1 MEPNIIV
8 KYGNAG
14 YLAAKAEIHAVL
26 VKLGDQKAEQEL
38 LQPGAIGVKTKIDAR
53 KCIEDARELYLGDPD
68 SFKATKQWIPA
79 DYWCE
84 PTLEAIKKTLREEI
98 KEFVTPLDHYCISF
112 AKNKSSLS
120 DEEVIGMIVPQL
132 AGKIDADHP
141 QKTLFVEI
149 YDKAV
154 LTLTLNKYV
163 LMLGTGYAR
172 SLTE

>member
-1 MEPNIIV
+1 MDHNIIV

-14 YLAAKAEIHAVL
+14 YLAAKGEIHAVL

-38 LQPGAIGVKTKIDAR
+38 LQPGVIGVRTKIDSR

-68 SFKATKQWIPA
+68 SFRATKQWIPA

-84 PTLEAIKKTLREEI
+84 PTLEAIKKTLRDEI
-98 KEFVTPLDHYCISF
+98 REFVTAQDHYVISF
-112 AKNKSSLS
+112 ARNKSALT
-120 DEEVIGMIVPQL
+120 DEEVVGMIVPQL
-132 AGKIDADHP
+132 AGKIDVDHP

-163 LMLGTGYAR
+163 LTLGTGYAR
-172 SLTE
+172 TLQ